1 MKKWSGLVVFEKEW
15 EKGEKRERE
24 VFSSGKMSKER
35 ERAYVGKAVERNN
48 KKIERMNILLKYLV
62 K

>member
-1 MKKWSGLVVFEKEW
+1 M
-15 EKGEKRERE
+15 
-24 VFSSGKMSKER
+24 FSSGKMSKER